1 MPKNDV
7 GGVILGLH
15 SAKEVVDAAARLAD
29 LAHARGARFD
39 GVLLQPEVSG
49 VSEALVGIT
58 TDPTFGPL
66 VVYGL
71 GGVLVELLR
80 DVAFRL
86 TPVSRLDAE
95 EMIARVRSAKLL
107 DGSRG
112 ATPGDRAALAELIQR
127 VSALVDVVPEIRELD
142 LNPVKVLEP
151 GGVVIDV
158 RVRIGKL

>member
-7 GGVILGLH
+7 GGLH
-15 SAKEVVDAAARLAD
+15 SAKEVVDAAARVAD

-39 GVLLQPEVSG
+39 GVLLQREVSG

-58 TDPTFGPL
+58 TDPTSARSSSTA
-66 VVYGL
+66 
-71 GGVLVELLR
+71 GGVLIEPLR

-86 TPVSRLDAE
+86 MPVSRLDAE
-95 EMIARVRSAKLL
+95 EMIARVRSAKLQLL

-112 ATPGDRAALAELIQR
+112 ATPGECAALAELIER
-127 VSALVDVVPEIRELD
+127 VSALVDAVPEIRELE

-151 GGVVIDV
+151 GRGVVIDV